1 MHREVIMRKSL
12 LAASVSIAALGLSS
26 SGPTSAQS
34 DADQQLGNV
43 HFKTSCNEVAQRR
56 FDRAMRYQ
64 HSYWYLNA
72 KEVFEEALKADP
84 TCAMAQWG
92 IALTLMDNP
101 HNAIP
106 RPNLAPGLA
115 AIQKAK
121 AMGAKTERERDYID
135 ALLVMYADYDNIPH
149 MQRMRMMRDAQ
160 AKVAAKYPDDDEA
173 QIAYAITLNTSA
185 DLNDKTYA
193 QQSKGAAILEPISKR
208 LPQHPGVTHYLIHL
222 YDYPAT
228 AQKGLDAAN
237 RYAKIAPA
245 APHAQ
250 HMPSHIYTRVG
261 YWKESIDSNIASVKA
276 AKAEK
281 SVGNYLHAQDYMV
294 YAHLQLGHDKEARAV
309 MDDMMKETEF
319 KATVAGAD
327 YALAASP
334 ARYAVERGD
343 WNAAAQL
350 SVRPSSFNYVMAMSH
365 FARALGAAR
374 SGNPNA
380 AKADVAKL
388 AELTGKLRDANDN
401 YWAEIVDIQRQV
413 AAAWVLHAE
422 GKHDE
427 ALKAMSAAADAE
439 DKTEKAAVTPGPLA
453 PARELYGEMLLEGG
467 MAKEALA
474 AFEASKAK
482 EPNRFRGYAGAAR
495 AAEKLG
501 DSAAA
506 KANYEKL
513 IALVGK
519 PDSDRPEVKA
529 AYQALGKS

>member
-1 MHREVIMRKSL
+1 MRKSL
-12 LAASVSIAALGLSS
+12 LAASVCVAVFPLSPS
-26 SGPTSAQS
+26 QPLVAQS
-34 DADQQLGNV
+34 EVDQQLGSV

-56 FDRAMRYQ
+56 FDRGMRYQ
-64 HSYWYLNA
+64 HSYWYLAA

-84 TCAMAQWG
+84 TCAMAEWG
-92 IALTLMDNP
+92 IALTYMDNP
-101 HNAIP
+101 HAPIP
-106 RPNLAPGLA
+106 QANLAPGLA
-115 AIQKAK
+115 AIGRAK
-121 AMGAKTERERDYID
+121 ALNPKTERERDYID
-135 ALLVMYADYDNIPH
+135 ALALMYADYDKLSH
-149 MQRMRMMRDAQ
+149 RERMRLFRDAQ

-185 DLNDKTYA
+185 DLSDKTYS
-193 QQSKGAAILEPISKR
+193 QQLKGAAILEPISKR

-222 YDYPAT
+222 YDYPELAD
-228 AQKGLDAAN
+228 KGLDAAK

-261 YWKESIDSNIASVKA
+261 YWKESIDSNIASWKA

-294 YAHLQLGHDKEARAV
+294 YAHLQLGQDNEARAV
-309 MDDMMKETEF
+309 VDDILRETDF
-319 KATVAGAD
+319 KATVLAAH

-343 WNAAAQL
+343 WQGASQL
-350 SVRPSSFNYVMAMSH
+350 AVRPSPFPYAMAITH

-374 SGNPNA
+374 SGKPEA
-380 AKADVAKL
+380 AAPDIAKL
-388 AELTGKLRDANDN
+388 AELRDKLREAKDA
-401 YWAEIVDIQRQV
+401 YWSEIVDIQRQV
-413 AAAWVLHAE
+413 AAAWVLYAE

-439 DKTEKAAVTPGPLA
+439 DRTNKHVVTPGPLA
-453 PARELYGEMLLEGG
+453 PARELHGEMLLERG

-474 AFEASKAK
+474 AFEATKAR
-482 EPNRFRGYAGAAR
+482 EPNRFRGFLGAAQ

-501 DSAAA
+501 AKAAA

-513 IALVGK
+513 LALAGG
-519 PDSDRPEVKA
+519 SNTDRPELA
-529 AYQALGKS
+529 AARKFVATN